1 MAMAHL
7 IVEDGPDDTTVVV
20 PVNDSGRFSFM
31 LNEPGGYGMYA
42 TGVNHETLEMPLI
55 LTTHE
60 KVELHI
66 QLGVNQL
73 VPEMDTVQVV
83 VAGSGTA
90 LDMQRRPDG
99 KFAARVKAAADTLA
113 YQIRG
118 VMTSESGSEFLAAG
132 ASQDRLAFNEAGFF
146 WRNDGDYYSVVDVRN
161 MPFVDIVLDPLTL
174 PQHVAGPT
182 VKSVPPFIA
191 EIVDI
196 YVESKKRH
204 RRITELGPS
213 YSEYGKNAG
222 AIGEVKAPFREK
234 IGQEQDPLL
243 RQWLLLRYSADLAS
257 FRDSTSLQLAR
268 EAFEMVPANSP
279 FWSFEAWNPLRASAL
294 LIRLA
299 RRAKDDEVTND
310 YLQQVIG
317 THPDPDVRAEAAYA
331 YKRLANWESQPYFA
345 TDRLRPGKRVPE
357 FTFVSLDD
365 STDIFTDRDLL
376 GRTYLIDLWGTW
388 CKPCVA
394 EIPALEQAY
403 DRFKDSGFE
412 ILSVAFHNAPE
423 EIRRFRKEQYA
434 MPWLHTVVGEQDNES
449 VAKAFELIG
458 YPKPILVNERG
469 TIVAMKGTLRGEKT
483 MDALSALLDA
493 RK

>member
-7 IVEDGPDDTTVVV
+7 IVEDGPADTTVVV
-20 PVNDSGRFSFM
+20 PVEAFGRFAFT
-31 LNEPGGYGMYA
+31 LNVPGGYGMYA
-42 TGVNHETLEMPLI
+42 TGVNHKTLELPLI

-73 VPEMDTVQVV
+73 VPEMDSVQVV
-83 VAGSGTA
+83 IAGSGTA

-99 KFAARVKAAADTLA
+99 NFAARVTIAADTLA

-118 VMTSESGSEFLAAG
+118 VMTSEAGSEFLAAG

-146 WRNDGDYYSVVDVRN
+146 WNNDGDYYSVVYVRN

-174 PQHVAGPT
+174 PKHVAGPT

-196 YVESKKRH
+196 YVESKKRL

-213 YSEYGKNAG
+213 FSEYRKNAA
-222 AIGEVKAPFREK
+222 AIDDLKVPFREK
-234 IGQEQDPLL
+234 IGQEKNSLL

-257 FRDSTSLQLAR
+257 SRDSTSLQLAR

-299 RRAKDDEVTND
+299 RWAKDNEVTND

-331 YKRLANWESQPYFA
+331 YKRLANWESQPYLV
-345 TDRLRPGKRVPE
+345 TDRLRPGTRVPE

-376 GRTYLIDLWGTW
+376 GRTYLIDHWGTW
-388 CKPCVA
+388 CKACVA

-403 DRFKDSGFE
+403 DRFKDTGFE
-412 ILSVAFHNAPE
+412 ILSVAFYDAPAE
-423 EIRRFRKEQYA
+423 VQQFRKKQYG
-434 MPWLHTVVGEQDNES
+434 MPWLHTVVGEKDHES
-449 VAKAFELIG
+449 VTGAFEVWS
-458 YPKPILVNERG
+458 YPTWFLVNERG
-469 TIVAMKGTLRGEKT
+469 TIVAKSGLTTVGDKI
-483 MDALSALLDA
+483 MDALSVLIDA
-493 RK
+493 R